1 MGVAMSPGAKTAL
14 SALASVLAIVAALLF
29 LVTPISTGGFIDAPP
44 KGADAMGLVVLLIA
58 SILAVLAQL
67 AACIALAFN
76 GRLGGLGW
84 LRGWRVFPVVVLA
97 GVAALG
103 VLVVWA
109 DKAGVWIVPLGLLC
123 ALFAPLCASIML
135 IAAAWQEPSP
145 SPGMLMRVMSPV
157 VVLSAACGVAM
168 STFGIYMEARANAE
182 AYENARTARA
192 AEQAEFE
199 RREQLSPLQRVQE
212 DYAQFDAGAPLWT
225 VIPLLPETDDPQVAD
240 FIVTR
245 ALQVPDLDAEVQR
258 TLVSDYAIYRYATA
272 RMIELVPADA
282 LHEEWAEALEASMRV
297 SAEKIE
303 ANHEWFTVDDQT
315 HPNPPGHIASLIAAR
330 ARFAESDAGNMALA
344 RLRSAVEAAPESA
357 QRNLA
362 LAAFERRH

>member
-1 MGVAMSPGAKTAL
+1 MGTAMSPGAKTAL
-14 SALASVLAIVAALLF
+14 SALASVLAVVAALLF
-29 LVTPISTGGFIDAPP
+29 LVTPISTGGFIHAPP
-44 KGADAMGLVVLLIA
+44 QGADAMGLVVLLIA

-76 GRLGGLGW
+76 GRLDSLGW
-84 LRGWRVFPVVVLA
+84 LRGWRLFPVVVLA

-103 VLVVWA
+103 VLVLWA

-123 ALFAPLCASIML
+123 ALFAPLCASIMM
-135 IAAAWQEPSP
+135 IAAAWREPRP
-145 SPGMLMRVMSPV
+145 NPGVLMRAMTTV
-157 VVLSAACGVAM
+157 VALSAACGLAM
-168 STFGIYMEARANAE
+168 GAFGIYMDARADAD
-182 AYENARTARA
+182 AYEHAQAERA
-192 AEQAEFE
+192 AQQAEFQ

-240 FIVTR
+240 FIVTH
-245 ALQVPDLDAEVQR
+245 ALEVPDLDAEVQR
-258 TLVSDYAIYRYATA
+258 TLVSDYAIYRYAAA

-282 LHEEWAEALEASMRV
+282 LHAEWAGALEASMLA

-303 ANHEWFTVDDQT
+303 ANPAWFTVDDET
-315 HPNPPGHIASLIAAR
+315 HPDPPGHIASLIAAR
-330 ARFAESDAGNMALA
+330 ARFAASDTGNMALA
-344 RLRSAVEAAPESA
+344 RLRGAIEMAPDSP

-362 LAAFERRH
+362 LAAFDRRH